1 MIGPI
6 YQGFFGNKG
15 SICVELS
22 RYSWIKTKWSPVW
35 TPESELYRHV
45 GLAGEHER
53 ILHCSGGDPLSAPLT
68 FKSLNFQTQYPS
80 LSLTQGR
87 QTS

>member
-22 RYSWIKTKWSPVW
+22 GYSWIKTKWSPVW
-35 TPESELYRHV
+35 TPESELYQTC
-45 GLAGEHER
+45 GAGW
-53 ILHCSGGDPLSAPLT
+53 GT
-68 FKSLNFQTQYPS
+68 
-80 LSLTQGR
+80 
-87 QTS
+87 

>member
-22 RYSWIKTKWSPVW
+22 RYSRIKTKWSPVW
-35 TPESELYRHV
+35 TPESELYPDMWGWLGNMKGYSIVQEAIHYLR
-45 GLAGEHER
+45 L
-53 ILHCSGGDPLSAPLT
+53 
-68 FKSLNFQTQYPS
+68 
-80 LSLTQGR
+80 
-87 QTS
+87 